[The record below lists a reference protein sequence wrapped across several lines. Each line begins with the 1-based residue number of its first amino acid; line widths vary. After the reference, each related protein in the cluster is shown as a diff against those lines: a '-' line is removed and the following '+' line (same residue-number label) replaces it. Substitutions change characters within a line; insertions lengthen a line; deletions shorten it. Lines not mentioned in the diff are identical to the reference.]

1 MNRDDRQLRFAIA
14 PGERIYAI
22 GDIHGCEPAFERL
35 MQAIRR
41 DAIGRAPALTRIVIL
56 GDMVDRGDYSGRVLR
71 NCMRYSKANGRFVVL
86 MGNHEQLMA
95 KALQGD
101 HKTLAM
107 WLEVGGAKTLES
119 FGVHRDL
126 LQAGA
131 CAMLLEAAQNAVGLE
146 IVTWLLRLPLM
157 FRSGGVVFVHA
168 GIRHNVAIDRQ
179 DIKDLLWI
187 REAFLSD
194 EEPRDLLVVHGHTI
208 YPDGPY
214 WGDYRIGVDTG
225 AYETG
230 RLTAVGLEASAGWE
244 VSSV

>member
-1 MNRDDRQLRFAIA
+1 MNGEDRQLRFAIA

-22 GDIHGCEPAFERL
+22 GDVHGCEPAFERL

-41 DAIGRAPALTRIVIL
+41 DTLGRTSALTRIVLL
-56 GDMVDRGDYSGRVLR
+56 GDIVDRGEYSARVLR
-71 NCMRYSKANGRFVVL
+71 TCMRYSKANGRFVVL

-95 KALQGD
+95 KALEGD
-101 HKTLAM
+101 QETLAM

-126 LQAGA
+126 VQAGA
-131 CAMLLEAAQNAVGLE
+131 CDTLLAAGQNAVGVE
-146 IVTWLLRLPLM
+146 ILTWLLRLPLM
-157 FRSGGVVFVHA
+157 YRSGSLVFVHA
-168 GIRHNVAIDRQ
+168 GVRPNVALDRQ
-179 DIKDLLWI
+179 DVRDLLWS
-187 REAFLSD
+187 REPFLGD
-194 EEPRDLLVVHGHTI
+194 EEPRDFLVVHGHTI

-230 RLTAVGLEASAGWE
+230 RLSAVGLEASAGWE
-244 VSSV
+244 VSSG